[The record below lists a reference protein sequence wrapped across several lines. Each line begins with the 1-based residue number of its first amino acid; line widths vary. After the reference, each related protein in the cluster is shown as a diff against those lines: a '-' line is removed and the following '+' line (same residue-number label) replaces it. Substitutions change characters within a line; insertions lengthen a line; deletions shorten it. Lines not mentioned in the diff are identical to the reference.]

1 MGTFYQRE
9 ETVYNPT
16 KAAQLVAFF
25 AMKSPEKRI
34 NHLKLAKLVYL
45 ADRENLERFG
55 FPILDEQR
63 VSMKYGPVNS
73 STLNMI
79 SGVTRD
85 INGGWSKFVAEKVG
99 NFVPLARADL
109 TEDDL
114 DELSEAELSTL
125 EAVWEKFGQ
134 FSGGNLVN
142 YTHNSDNVPEWEDP
156 EVSGIGAKDIALESI
171 LTSVGVSAPAEHA
184 AEIDSLNKAASF
196 LKGL

>member
-1 MGTFYQRE
+1 M
-9 ETVYNPT
+9 YNPT

-25 AMKSPEKRI
+25 AMKSPGKSIEL
-34 NHLKLAKLVYL
+34 LKLTKLVYL

-55 FPILDEQR
+55 FPILDERR
-63 VSMKYGPVNS
+63 VSMKHGPVNS
-73 STLNMI
+73 STLDI
-79 SGVTRD
+79 IRGVTRD
-85 INGGWSKFVAEKVG
+85 IDGGWSKFVADKVG
-99 NFVPLARADL
+99 NLVPLARTDL

-125 EAVWEKFGQ
+125 EVVWSKFGQ
-134 FSGGNLVN
+134 FSAGSLVD
-142 YTHNSDNVPEWEDP
+142 YTHNSDNVPEWENPAD
-156 EVSGIGAKDIALESI
+156 SGIGAKDIALESI